1 MLFLFLILDNLVDH
15 LLMGLTYPNE
25 AIKAAVCYLYGKLYS
40 SPVGTERLSGHFEER
55 LCGVFLNT
63 LGCAQTKELQ
73 VNCLGKALLR
83 RTARCRGRLRMRKKS
98 LAGLDALM
106 WVVPQRI
113 FMLLVQSHQS
123 FLLLHSNQ
131 AVQTRC

>member
-1 MLFLFLILDNLVDH
+1 MLDNLVDH

-25 AIKAAVCYLYGKLYS
+25 SIKAAVCYLYGKLYS
-40 SPVGTERLSGHFEER
+40 SPAGTERLSGHFEER

-83 RTARCRGRLRMRKKS
+83 ETARCKGRLRMRKKS
-98 LAGLDALM
+98 LADLDA
-106 WVVPQRI
+106 VVWIVP
-113 FMLLVQSHQS
+113 
-123 FLLLHSNQ
+123 
-131 AVQTRC
+131 

>member
-1 MLFLFLILDNLVDH
+1 MLDNLVDH

-25 AIKAAVCYLYGKLYS
+25 RIKAAVCYLYGKLYS

-73 VNCLGKALLR
+73 INCLGKTLLR
-83 RTARCRGRLRMRKKS
+83 ETARCKGRLRMRKKS
-98 LAGLDALM
+98 LVNLDDVML
-106 WVVPQRI
+106 VV
-113 FMLLVQSHQS
+113 L
-123 FLLLHSNQ
+123 
-131 AVQTRC
+131 